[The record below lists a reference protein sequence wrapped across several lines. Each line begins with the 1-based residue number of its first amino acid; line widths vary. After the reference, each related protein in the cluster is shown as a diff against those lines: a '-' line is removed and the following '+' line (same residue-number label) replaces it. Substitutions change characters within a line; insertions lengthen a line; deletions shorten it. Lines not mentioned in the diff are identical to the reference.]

1 MKSILG
7 IIVLVILVCG
17 CSGRRTDSENEIIRI
32 QYVDWTD
39 SYFENAKFVFAS
51 NYCEE
56 DTLYIV
62 SSSLKEYVS
71 LFDESLISKHQDIRY
86 DFALFR
92 EYQSIPG
99 FASVNY
105 IGDSICVTLNL
116 NGLEFKSSG
125 FAGMDYSNFVT
136 DFNIFG
142 RTVKDCIIVDSDIC
156 EYKPIHDKVSNK
168 IIRYVFNKKYGL
180 IYYQFEDGEEFY
192 RMDIF
197 ESWGDGTPVINS
209 QIDLH
214 KSKLEAIIPS
224 H

>member
-7 IIVLVILVCG
+7 IVVLVILVCG
-17 CSGRRTDSENEIIRI
+17 CSGRRTDTENEITRI
-32 QYVDWTD
+32 QYDDWTD

-62 SSSLKEYVS
+62 SSSLKEYES

-86 DFALFR
+86 DFVLLR
-92 EYQSIPG
+92 EYQCIPG
-99 FASVNY
+99 SASVNF
-105 IGDSICVTLNL
+105 IGDSICITLNL
-116 NGLEFKSSG
+116 EGLEFKSSG
-125 FAGMDYSNFVT
+125 FAETDYSTFGS

-142 RTVKDCIIVDSDIC
+142 RTVKDCVIVDSDAND
-156 EYKPIHDKVSNK
+156 YKITRDKTSNK

-180 IYYQFEDGEEFY
+180 IYYQFENGEEFY
-192 RMDIF
+192 RRDIF
-197 ESWGDGTPVINS
+197 ESWGEGTSIINS
-209 QIDLH
+209 QTDLH

-224 H
+224 T